1 MHTYH
6 QSSGAWE
13 DPTGRVLGAGY
24 SGHPPFVNNPS
35 AQAMPDIG
43 PIPQGDYTIGPAFAS
58 PTKGPCV
65 MTLTPHADTNT
76 FERSGFLI
84 HGDSVEFPGAEEASL
99 GCIIMARAIREQI
112 NASADHQL
120 EVVA

>member
-1 MHTYH
+1 MHTYR
-6 QSSGAWE
+6 QTTGLWD
-13 DPTGRVLGAGY
+13 DPAGKTLGSGY
-24 SGHPPFVNNPS
+24 SGHPPYVNDPT
-35 AQAMPDIG
+35 AQAMPDFG
-43 PIPQGDYTIGPAFAS
+43 PIPQGAYTIGPAFDH

-99 GCIIMARAIREQI
+99 GCIIMAKTIREAI
-112 NASADHQL
+112 NGSSDHQL
-120 EVVA
+120 QVVA